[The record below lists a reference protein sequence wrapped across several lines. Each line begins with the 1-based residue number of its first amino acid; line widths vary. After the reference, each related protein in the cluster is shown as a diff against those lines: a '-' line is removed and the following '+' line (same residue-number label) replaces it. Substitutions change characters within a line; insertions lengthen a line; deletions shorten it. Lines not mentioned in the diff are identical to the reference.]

1 MDRPTTPETEAR
13 WRLQDAGW
21 SLLCPNGDAVA
32 LTRTERRV
40 IERLLSTPGR
50 LVTRA
55 ELVDALT
62 DGDFDPHRLDSLVY
76 RLRRKVADGCGA
88 TLPLVSI
95 HGEGYMFDDT
105 Q

>member
-1 MDRPTTPETEAR
+1 MDRSTTSETETR
-13 WRLQDAGW
+13 WSLDDAGW
-21 SLLCPNGDAVA
+21 SLLCPEGHAVA

-50 LVTRA
+50 LVART
-55 ELVDALT
+55 ELVEALSE
-62 DGDFDPHRLDSLVY
+62 GDFDPHRLDSLVY

-95 HGEGYMFDDT
+95 HGEGYVFGEPR
-105 Q
+105 